1 MLFFVIQG
9 AIMLL
14 NFSVSNW
21 KSFRGKTSLS
31 MVASKEKQHASHIQY
46 LPEYKLNVLPIAVV
60 FGANASGKSNLVKA
74 IEFAVAQIT
83 STNFDPYHKEQVD
96 SFRIDPAYSTKNSE
110 FEFTFTVDDL
120 MFHYG
125 FALRPNGTVAW
136 EKLERARGKR
146 LKLVYERNGDGKFE
160 FESVMPK
167 DARNAVQGT
176 LKQRLAL
183 SYMQIHNVPG
193 LEELKKIY
201 FWFRFK
207 LVVLTPASRLIRF
220 TDAVMPTDKL
230 SRVLHKL
237 DTSIEKIDFKP
248 FEDFSNFFPKDYIA
262 EIVRILSSGTINI
275 LATGANEDFYKFEFD
290 NGELKCFKMI
300 SYHHGVDGSLVS
312 FELSENSD
320 GTRRC
325 LHLFPAFNELVSIG
339 SDCCYVIDELD
350 RSLHTNLVKQL
361 LASFLETRNQDTRS
375 QLILTNHDIEQMD
388 QDVLR
393 RDEIWIA
400 ERNAELGAT
409 ELSSLDEF
417 IIKDAKIRKD
427 RNLPKL
433 YLDGCLGGVPNIE
446 SYANLFDYA
455 NEEPNG

>member
-1 MLFFVIQG
+1 
-9 AIMLL
+9 MLL
-14 NFSVSNW
+14 NFTVSNW
-21 KSFRGKTSLS
+21 KSFKEKTSLS
-31 MVASKEKQHASHIQY
+31 MVASKEKQHADHIQY

-74 IEFAVAQIT
+74 IEFAVGQIT
-83 STNFDPYHKEQVD
+83 STNFDPYHKEPVD
-96 SFRIDPAYSTKNSE
+96 SFRVDPAYSAQNSE

-120 MFHYG
+120 MYHYG
-125 FALRPNGTVAW
+125 FAYRPDGTVAW

-146 LKLVYERNGDGKFE
+146 LKSVFSRNENNVFD
-160 FESVMPK
+160 FESAMPK
-167 DARNAVQGT
+167 ETKNAIQGT

-183 SYMQIHNVPG
+183 SYMQILDVPG

-220 TDAVMPTDKL
+220 TDKTMPTDKL
-230 SRVLHKL
+230 SKVLHKL
-237 DTSIEKIDFKP
+237 DTSIVKIDFKP
-248 FEDFSNFFPKDYIA
+248 FDDYSNFFTKDYIA
-262 EIVRILSSGTINI
+262 EIGRILSSGTTNV
-275 LATGANEDFYKFEFD
+275 LATGNNDDFYKFEFD
-290 NGELKCFKMI
+290 KGELKCSKMI
-300 SYHHGVDGSLVS
+300 SYHRGVGGTLIP

-325 LHLFPAFNELVSIG
+325 LHLFPAFNDLVSIG

-400 ERNAELGAT
+400 ERNAEFGST

-455 NEEPNG
+455 NEESDGE

>member
-1 MLFFVIQG
+1 
-9 AIMLL
+9 MLL
-14 NFSVSNW
+14 NFTVSNW
-21 KSFRGKTSLS
+21 KSFKGRTSLS
-31 MVASKEKQHASHIQY
+31 MIASKEKQHANHIQY

-60 FGANASGKSNLVKA
+60 FGANAAGKSNLVKA
-74 IEFAVAQIT
+74 IEFAVGQIT
-83 STNFDPYHKEQVD
+83 STDFDPYHKEMVD
-96 SFRIDPAYSTKNSE
+96 TFRIDPDYSSKNSE
-110 FEFTFTVDDL
+110 FEFTFTIDDQ
-120 MFHYG
+120 MYHYR
-125 FALRPNGTVAW
+125 FALTHEGYVAW

-146 LKLVYERNGDGKFE
+146 LKVVFERDESNAFS
-160 FESVMPK
+160 FESSMSK
-167 DARNAVQGT
+167 EARNAIQGT
-176 LKQRLAL
+176 LRQRLAL
-183 SYMQIHNVPG
+183 SYMQIQDVPG

-220 TDAVMPTDKL
+220 TDKTMPTDKL
-230 SRVLHKL
+230 SMVLHKL

-248 FEDFSNFFPKDYIA
+248 FNDYSNFFAKDYIA
-262 EIVRILSSGTINI
+262 EIVRTLSSGTINV
-275 LATGANEDFYKFEFD
+275 LAMGNSDDFYRFEFL
-290 NGELKCFKMI
+290 NGELKCYKMI
-300 SYHHGVDGSLVS
+300 SYHRGTNGTLVP
-312 FELSENSD
+312 FEISENSD

-325 LHLFPAFNELVSIG
+325 LHLFPAFNDLVSIG

-375 QLILTNHDIEQMD
+375 QLVLTNHDIEQMD

-400 ERNAELGAT
+400 ERSAEFGST

-417 IIKDAKIRKD
+417 IIKEAKIRKD

-455 NEEPNG
+455 NEESDGQ